1 MSKMSVGLY
10 KCAGVYKCSLLCA
23 AMPGCKQVSI
33 CVCVCV
39 WDEFSEYLLETRVLT
54 SADFNAYPIQ
64 IFSMIFAVKKSL
76 DCRVLIEI
84 VLAVICKNL
93 CQ

>member
-1 MSKMSVGLY
+1 MCGCVQVY
-10 KCAGVYKCSLLCA
+10 AG
-23 AMPGCKQVSI
+23 MRGMNFQN
-33 CVCVCV
+33 
-39 WDEFSEYLLETRVLT
+39 T
-54 SADFNAYPIQ
+54 SADFDTYPIR
-64 IFSMIFAVKKSL
+64 ILSMFFAVKKSL